1 MGEGMQELLRQMAS
15 KIFGEAASPLFACTW
30 WCPAVPSMLPHK
42 GRGAA
47 RRENVKKSG
56 LKLCDVSVRPP
67 KIIHNTLNTDM
78 TTALFSSV
86 ITKEKRQ
93 MQIQY
98 GFFFFFSAFI
108 SGLLWE

>member
-56 LKLCDVSVRPP
+56 LKLCDRI

-98 GFFFFFSAFI
+98 VFCFFFSFHI
-108 SGLLWE
+108 RSTLRIG